1 MAFNMDPKKCP
12 MPTQDPNVRNKNFEE
27 VALGYTAEMAVNEA
41 KRCVH
46 CKNKPCQTGCPVGID
61 IPEFIGH
68 VAEGD
73 FEAAYQVINRSSSL
87 PAVCGRVCPQESQC
101 EGKCTR
107 GIKNEPVGIGRLERF
122 VADWH
127 RENVHTAPVV
137 PASNG
142 HKVAIIGAGPAG
154 LTAALYAARAGLSTA
169 LFERLSPGGQCAQT
183 EHLENYPGYT
193 RSTSGFELSMDM
205 YDQALSF
212 GAKAIMEDVTSVD
225 FSAEPNKLVTP
236 FNTYF
241 ARTVIVATGGF
252 GANAKMIK
260 DYIGLDWGKNLY
272 SFAVPGMD
280 GDGFN
285 MCHKVGAGHTP
296 VTMEMMYQLP
306 DNMNHFYV
314 EGGFRQPCYWCD
326 RNGERF
332 MPEDDIFNT
341 TFVGNAINHL
351 PGKVG
356 FSIFDSKM
364 LKHWK
369 KDGPDIVSHVHPK
382 DLYQGFEEQFARDE
396 DTYLDGDGNH
406 VIAKADT
413 LEELAEKIGIDP
425 EGLVKNVEEYNAMC
439 DAGKDDKF
447 GKDASALIPIREAPF
462 YGCAQTLGNRSAS
475 PSMVTMNGMMT
486 DLNLNVLDVDYAPIK
501 GLYAAGNSLG
511 GRYGT
516 GYSTPCA
523 GNSIGMAVTHGR
535 LAGQFCVDNA

>member
-1 MAFNMDPKKCP
+1 MAKQLEAD
-12 MPTQDPNVRNKNFEE
+12 VVV
-27 VALGYTAEMAVNEA
+27 VA
-41 KRCVH
+41 
-46 CKNKPCQTGCPVGID
+46 
-61 IPEFIGH
+61 
-68 VAEGD
+68 
-73 FEAAYQVINRSSSL
+73 
-87 PAVCGRVCPQESQC
+87 
-101 EGKCTR
+101 
-107 GIKNEPVGIGRLERF
+107 
-122 VADWH
+122 
-127 RENVHTAPVV
+127 
-137 PASNG
+137 
-142 HKVAIIGAGPAG
+142 
-154 LTAALYAARAGLSTA
+154 AGLSGLAAAISAAENGASVIA
-169 LFERLSPGGQCAQT
+169 LEKASNTGGAANMGMGPCAASSPVQKASMIEVTPGELFRRHMFYTHYQVDPRLVRA
-183 EHLENYPGYT
+183 YYFK
-193 RSTSGFELSMDM
+193 SGDTIQWLMDM
-205 YDQALSF
+205 GVKFNSVRPAFRARERTRAYADGEYTWHVVQPEDGSEPGPRAATTMTKRMTERAQALGVEF
-212 GAKAIMEDVTSVD
+212 MFETPGKELITNDEGAVVGVKAVD
-225 FSAEPNKLVTP
+225 KDGEEVEISSKA
-236 FNTYF
+236 
-241 ARTVIVATGGF
+241 VIVATGGF

-260 DYIGLDWGKNLY
+260 DLIGFDWGKNLY

-351 PGKVG
+351 PGKVA

-382 DLYQGFEEQFARDE
+382 DLYQGFEEQFDRDE

-439 DAGKDDKF
+439 AEGWDTLFEKE
-447 GKDASALIPIREAPF
+447 REFMQPLENGPF
-462 YGCAQTLGNRSAS
+462 YACRQYVGAYGTLGGVLINQRMEVMTDEYKTIPGLYCVGTDACTIYGDSYNYSIPGNTMGFCLNSGRIAGENAAALSMESAS
-475 PSMVTMNGMMT
+475 
-486 DLNLNVLDVDYAPIK
+486 DDEWD
-501 GLYAAGNSLG
+501 
-511 GRYGT
+511 
-516 GYSTPCA
+516 
-523 GNSIGMAVTHGR
+523 
-535 LAGQFCVDNA
+535 

>member
-1 MAFNMDPKKCP
+1 MAKQLEAD
-12 MPTQDPNVRNKNFEE
+12 VVV
-27 VALGYTAEMAVNEA
+27 VA
-41 KRCVH
+41 
-46 CKNKPCQTGCPVGID
+46 
-61 IPEFIGH
+61 
-68 VAEGD
+68 
-73 FEAAYQVINRSSSL
+73 
-87 PAVCGRVCPQESQC
+87 
-101 EGKCTR
+101 
-107 GIKNEPVGIGRLERF
+107 
-122 VADWH
+122 
-127 RENVHTAPVV
+127 
-137 PASNG
+137 
-142 HKVAIIGAGPAG
+142 
-154 LTAALYAARAGLSTA
+154 AGLSGLAAAISAAENGASVIA
-169 LFERLSPGGQCAQT
+169 LEKASNTGGAANMGMGPCAAGSPVQKASMIEVTPGELFRRHMFYTHYPVDPRLVRA
-183 EHLENYPGYT
+183 YYFK
-193 RSTSGFELSMDM
+193 SGDTIQWLMDM
-205 YDQALSF
+205 GVKFNSVRPAFRARERTRAYADGEYTWHVVQPEDGSEPGPRAATTMTKRMTERAQALGVEF
-212 GAKAIMEDVTSVD
+212 MFETPGKELITNDEGAVVGVKAVD
-225 FSAEPNKLVTP
+225 KDGEEVEISSKA
-236 FNTYF
+236 
-241 ARTVIVATGGF
+241 VIVATGGF

-260 DYIGLDWGKNLY
+260 DLIGFDWGKNLY

-351 PGKVG
+351 PGKVA

-382 DLYQGFEEQFARDE
+382 DLYQGFEEQFDRDE

-439 DAGKDDKF
+439 AEGWDTLFEKE
-447 GKDASALIPIREAPF
+447 REFMQPLENGPF
-462 YGCAQTLGNRSAS
+462 YACRQYVGAYGTLGGVLINQRMEVMTDEYKTIPGLYCVGTDACTIYGDSYNYSIPGNTMGFCLNSGRIAGENAAALSMESAS
-475 PSMVTMNGMMT
+475 
-486 DLNLNVLDVDYAPIK
+486 DDEWD
-501 GLYAAGNSLG
+501 
-511 GRYGT
+511 
-516 GYSTPCA
+516 
-523 GNSIGMAVTHGR
+523 
-535 LAGQFCVDNA
+535 

>member
-1 MAFNMDPKKCP
+1 MAKQLEAD
-12 MPTQDPNVRNKNFEE
+12 VVV
-27 VALGYTAEMAVNEA
+27 VA
-41 KRCVH
+41 
-46 CKNKPCQTGCPVGID
+46 
-61 IPEFIGH
+61 
-68 VAEGD
+68 
-73 FEAAYQVINRSSSL
+73 
-87 PAVCGRVCPQESQC
+87 
-101 EGKCTR
+101 
-107 GIKNEPVGIGRLERF
+107 
-122 VADWH
+122 
-127 RENVHTAPVV
+127 
-137 PASNG
+137 
-142 HKVAIIGAGPAG
+142 
-154 LTAALYAARAGLSTA
+154 AGLSGLAAAISAAENGASVIA
-169 LFERLSPGGQCAQT
+169 LEKASNTGGAANMGMGPCAAGSPVQKASMIEVTPGELFRRHMFYTHYQVDPRLVRA
-183 EHLENYPGYT
+183 YYFK
-193 RSTSGFELSMDM
+193 SGDTIQWLMDM
-205 YDQALSF
+205 GVKFNSVRPAFRARERTRAYADGEYTWHVVQPEDGSEPGPRAATTMTKRMTERAQALGVEF
-212 GAKAIMEDVTSVD
+212 MFETPGKELITNDEGAVVGVKAVD
-225 FSAEPNKLVTP
+225 KDGEEVEISSKA
-236 FNTYF
+236 
-241 ARTVIVATGGF
+241 VIVATGGF

-260 DYIGLDWGKNLY
+260 DLIGFDWGKNLY

-351 PGKVG
+351 PGKVA

-382 DLYQGFEEQFARDE
+382 DLYQGFEEQFDRDE

-439 DAGKDDKF
+439 AEGWDTLFEKE
-447 GKDASALIPIREAPF
+447 REFMQPLENGPF
-462 YGCAQTLGNRSAS
+462 YACRQYVGAYGTLGGVLINQR
-475 PSMVTMNGMMT
+475 MEVMT
-486 DLNLNVLDVDYAPIK
+486 DEYKTIP
-501 GLYAAGNSLG
+501 GLYCVGTDACTIYGDSYNYSIPGNTMGFCLNSGRIAGENAAALVLE
-511 GRYGT
+511 
-516 GYSTPCA
+516 A
-523 GNSIGMAVTHGR
+523 GDGDWDDG
-535 LAGQFCVDNA
+535 DWD

>member
-1 MAFNMDPKKCP
+1 MAKQLETD
-12 MPTQDPNVRNKNFEE
+12 VVV
-27 VALGYTAEMAVNEA
+27 VA
-41 KRCVH
+41 
-46 CKNKPCQTGCPVGID
+46 
-61 IPEFIGH
+61 
-68 VAEGD
+68 
-73 FEAAYQVINRSSSL
+73 
-87 PAVCGRVCPQESQC
+87 
-101 EGKCTR
+101 
-107 GIKNEPVGIGRLERF
+107 
-122 VADWH
+122 
-127 RENVHTAPVV
+127 
-137 PASNG
+137 
-142 HKVAIIGAGPAG
+142 
-154 LTAALYAARAGLSTA
+154 AGLSGLAAAISAAENGASVIA
-169 LFERLSPGGQCAQT
+169 LEKASNTGGAANMGMGPCAAGSPVQKASMIEVTPGELFRRHMFYTHYQVDPRLVRA
-183 EHLENYPGYT
+183 YYFK
-193 RSTSGFELSMDM
+193 SGDTIQWLMDM
-205 YDQALSF
+205 GVKFNSVRPAFRARERTRAYADGEYTWHVVQPEDGSEPGPRAATTMTKRMTERAQALGVEF
-212 GAKAIMEDVTSVD
+212 MFETPGKELITNDEGAVTGVKAVD
-225 FSAEPNKLVTP
+225 KDGEEVEISSKA
-236 FNTYF
+236 
-241 ARTVIVATGGF
+241 VIVATGGF

-260 DYIGLDWGKNLY
+260 DLIGFDWGKNLY

-351 PGKVG
+351 PGKVA

-382 DLYQGFEEQFARDE
+382 DLYQGFEEQFDRDE

-439 DAGKDDKF
+439 AEGWDTLFEKE
-447 GKDASALIPIREAPF
+447 REFMQPLENGPF
-462 YGCAQTLGNRSAS
+462 YACRQYVGAYGTLGGVLINQRMEVMTDEYKTIPGLYCVGTDACTIYGDSYNYSIPGNTMGFCLNSGRIAGENAAALSMESAS
-475 PSMVTMNGMMT
+475 
-486 DLNLNVLDVDYAPIK
+486 DDEWD
-501 GLYAAGNSLG
+501 
-511 GRYGT
+511 
-516 GYSTPCA
+516 
-523 GNSIGMAVTHGR
+523 
-535 LAGQFCVDNA
+535 

>member
-1 MAFNMDPKKCP
+1 MAKQLEAD
-12 MPTQDPNVRNKNFEE
+12 VVV
-27 VALGYTAEMAVNEA
+27 VA
-41 KRCVH
+41 
-46 CKNKPCQTGCPVGID
+46 
-61 IPEFIGH
+61 
-68 VAEGD
+68 
-73 FEAAYQVINRSSSL
+73 
-87 PAVCGRVCPQESQC
+87 
-101 EGKCTR
+101 
-107 GIKNEPVGIGRLERF
+107 
-122 VADWH
+122 
-127 RENVHTAPVV
+127 
-137 PASNG
+137 
-142 HKVAIIGAGPAG
+142 
-154 LTAALYAARAGLSTA
+154 AGLSGLAAAISAAENGASVIA
-169 LFERLSPGGQCAQT
+169 LEKASNTGGAANMGMGPCAAGSPVQKASMIEVTPGELFRRHMFYTHYQVDPRLVRA
-183 EHLENYPGYT
+183 YYFK
-193 RSTSGFELSMDM
+193 SGDTIQGLMDM
-205 YDQALSF
+205 GVKFNSVRPAFRARERTRAYADGEYTWHVVQPEDGSEPGPRAATTMTKRMTERAQALGVEF
-212 GAKAIMEDVTSVD
+212 MFETPGKELITNDEGAVVGVKAVD
-225 FSAEPNKLVTP
+225 KDGEEVEISSKA
-236 FNTYF
+236 
-241 ARTVIVATGGF
+241 VIVATGGF

-260 DYIGLDWGKNLY
+260 DLIGFDWGKNLY

-351 PGKVG
+351 PGKVA

-382 DLYQGFEEQFARDE
+382 DLYQGFEEQFDRDE

-439 DAGKDDKF
+439 AEGWDTLFEKE
-447 GKDASALIPIREAPF
+447 REFMQPLENGPF
-462 YGCAQTLGNRSAS
+462 YACRQYVGAYGTLGGVLINQRMEVMTDEYKTIPGLYCVGTDACTIYGDSYNYSIPGNTMGFCLNSGRIAGENAAALSMESAS
-475 PSMVTMNGMMT
+475 
-486 DLNLNVLDVDYAPIK
+486 DDEWD
-501 GLYAAGNSLG
+501 
-511 GRYGT
+511 
-516 GYSTPCA
+516 
-523 GNSIGMAVTHGR
+523 
-535 LAGQFCVDNA
+535 

>member
-1 MAFNMDPKKCP
+1 MGGGVGLLILVMVLFMMFSVRTQRMQQDTTVNFPQFEKMLSEGEISSVVIRPNREI
-12 MPTQDPNVRNKNFEE
+12 PTGE
-27 VALGYTAEMAVNEA
+27 
-41 KRCVH
+41 
-46 CKNKPCQTGCPVGID
+46 ID
-61 IPEFIGH
+61 IVTKNGERRTLSALDTGEVEQMLRDSGTEYRTSAIRQ
-68 VAEGD
+68 EN
-73 FEAAYQVINRSSSL
+73 YMMSVIL
-87 PAVCGRVCPQESQC
+87 PILLSA
-101 EGKCTR
+101 
-107 GIKNEPVGIGRLERF
+107 GILLFFFTFMN
-122 VADWH
+122 
-127 RENVHTAPVV
+127 
-137 PASNG
+137 
-142 HKVAIIGAGPAG
+142 
-154 LTAALYAARAGLSTA
+154 ARAG
-169 LFERLSPGGQCAQT
+169 GG
-183 EHLENYPGYT
+183 
-193 RSTSGFELSMDM
+193 
-205 YDQALSF
+205 
-212 GAKAIMEDVTSVD
+212 
-225 FSAEPNKLVTP
+225 
-236 FNTYF
+236 
-241 ARTVIVATGGF
+241 

-260 DYIGLDWGKNLY
+260 DLIGFDWGKNLY

-351 PGKVG
+351 PGKVA

-382 DLYQGFEEQFARDE
+382 DLYQGFEEQFDRDE

-439 DAGKDDKF
+439 AEGWDTLFEKE
-447 GKDASALIPIREAPF
+447 REFMQPLENGPF
-462 YGCAQTLGNRSAS
+462 YACRQYVGAYGTLGGVLINQRMEVMTDEYKTIPGLYCVGTDACTIYGDSYNYSIPGNTMGFCLNSGRIAGENAAALSMESAS
-475 PSMVTMNGMMT
+475 
-486 DLNLNVLDVDYAPIK
+486 DDEWD
-501 GLYAAGNSLG
+501 
-511 GRYGT
+511 
-516 GYSTPCA
+516 
-523 GNSIGMAVTHGR
+523 
-535 LAGQFCVDNA
+535 

>member
-1 MAFNMDPKKCP
+1 MGPCAAGSPVQKASMIEVTPGELFRRHMFYTHYQVDPRLVRAYYFKSGDTIQWLMDMGVKFNSVRPAFRARERTRAYADGEYTWHVVQPEDGSEPGPRAATTMTKRMTERAQALGVEFMFETPGKELITNDEGAVVGVKAVDK
-12 MPTQDPNVRNKNFEE
+12 DGEE
-27 VALGYTAEMAVNEA
+27 VE
-41 KRCVH
+41 
-46 CKNKPCQTGCPVGID
+46 I
-61 IPEFIGH
+61 
-68 VAEGD
+68 
-73 FEAAYQVINRSSSL
+73 SS
-87 PAVCGRVCPQESQC
+87 
-101 EGKCTR
+101 
-107 GIKNEPVGIGRLERF
+107 
-122 VADWH
+122 
-127 RENVHTAPVV
+127 
-137 PASNG
+137 
-142 HKVAIIGAGPAG
+142 
-154 LTAALYAARAGLSTA
+154 
-169 LFERLSPGGQCAQT
+169 
-183 EHLENYPGYT
+183 
-193 RSTSGFELSMDM
+193 
-205 YDQALSF
+205 
-212 GAKAIMEDVTSVD
+212 KA
-225 FSAEPNKLVTP
+225 
-236 FNTYF
+236 
-241 ARTVIVATGGF
+241 VIVATGGF

-260 DYIGLDWGKNLY
+260 DLIGFDWGKNLY

-351 PGKVG
+351 PGKVA

-382 DLYQGFEEQFARDE
+382 DLYQGFEEQFDRDE

-439 DAGKDDKF
+439 AEGWDTLFEKE
-447 GKDASALIPIREAPF
+447 REFMQPLENGPF
-462 YGCAQTLGNRSAS
+462 YACRQYVGAYGTLGGVLINQRMEVMTDEYKTIPGLYCVGTDACTIYGDSYNYSIPGNTMGFCLNSGRIAGENAAALSMESAS
-475 PSMVTMNGMMT
+475 
-486 DLNLNVLDVDYAPIK
+486 DDEWD
-501 GLYAAGNSLG
+501 
-511 GRYGT
+511 
-516 GYSTPCA
+516 
-523 GNSIGMAVTHGR
+523 
-535 LAGQFCVDNA
+535 

>member
-1 MAFNMDPKKCP
+1 MAKQLETD
-12 MPTQDPNVRNKNFEE
+12 VVV
-27 VALGYTAEMAVNEA
+27 VA
-41 KRCVH
+41 
-46 CKNKPCQTGCPVGID
+46 
-61 IPEFIGH
+61 
-68 VAEGD
+68 
-73 FEAAYQVINRSSSL
+73 
-87 PAVCGRVCPQESQC
+87 
-101 EGKCTR
+101 
-107 GIKNEPVGIGRLERF
+107 
-122 VADWH
+122 
-127 RENVHTAPVV
+127 
-137 PASNG
+137 
-142 HKVAIIGAGPAG
+142 
-154 LTAALYAARAGLSTA
+154 AGLSGLAAAISAAENGASVIA
-169 LFERLSPGGQCAQT
+169 LEKASNTGGAANMGMGPCAAGSPVQKASMIEVTPGELFRRHMFYTHYQVDPRLVRA
-183 EHLENYPGYT
+183 YYFK
-193 RSTSGFELSMDM
+193 SGDTIQWLMDM
-205 YDQALSF
+205 GVKFNSVRPAFRARERTRAYADGEYTWHVVQPEDGSEPGPRAATTLTKRMTERAQALGVEF
-212 GAKAIMEDVTSVD
+212 MFETPGKELITNDEGAVVGVKAVD
-225 FSAEPNKLVTP
+225 KDGEEVEISSKA
-236 FNTYF
+236 
-241 ARTVIVATGGF
+241 VIVATGGF

-260 DYIGLDWGKNLY
+260 DLIGFDWGKNLY

-351 PGKVG
+351 PGKVA

-382 DLYQGFEEQFARDE
+382 DLYQGFEEQFDRDE

-439 DAGKDDKF
+439 AEGWDTLFEKE
-447 GKDASALIPIREAPF
+447 REFMQPLENGPF
-462 YGCAQTLGNRSAS
+462 YACRQYVGAYGTLGGVLINQRMEVMTDEYKTIPGLYCVGTDACTIYGDSYNYSIPGNTMGFCLNSGRIAGENAAALSMESAS
-475 PSMVTMNGMMT
+475 
-486 DLNLNVLDVDYAPIK
+486 DDEWD
-501 GLYAAGNSLG
+501 
-511 GRYGT
+511 
-516 GYSTPCA
+516 
-523 GNSIGMAVTHGR
+523 
-535 LAGQFCVDNA
+535 

>member
-1 MAFNMDPKKCP
+1 MAKQLEAD
-12 MPTQDPNVRNKNFEE
+12 VVV
-27 VALGYTAEMAVNEA
+27 VA
-41 KRCVH
+41 
-46 CKNKPCQTGCPVGID
+46 
-61 IPEFIGH
+61 
-68 VAEGD
+68 
-73 FEAAYQVINRSSSL
+73 
-87 PAVCGRVCPQESQC
+87 
-101 EGKCTR
+101 
-107 GIKNEPVGIGRLERF
+107 
-122 VADWH
+122 
-127 RENVHTAPVV
+127 
-137 PASNG
+137 
-142 HKVAIIGAGPAG
+142 
-154 LTAALYAARAGLSTA
+154 AGLSGLAAAISAAENGASVIA
-169 LFERLSPGGQCAQT
+169 LEKASNTGGAANMGMGPCAAGSPVQKASMIEVTPGELFRRHMFYTHYQVDPRLVRA
-183 EHLENYPGYT
+183 YYFK
-193 RSTSGFELSMDM
+193 SGDTIQWLMDM
-205 YDQALSF
+205 GVKFNSVRPAFRARERTRAYADGEYTWHVVQPEDGSEPGPRAATTMTKRMTERAQALGVEF
-212 GAKAIMEDVTSVD
+212 MFETPGKELITNDEGAVTGVKAVD
-225 FSAEPNKLVTP
+225 KDGEEVEISSKA
-236 FNTYF
+236 
-241 ARTVIVATGGF
+241 VIVATGGF

-260 DYIGLDWGKNLY
+260 DLIGFDWGKNLY

-351 PGKVG
+351 PGKVA

-382 DLYQGFEEQFARDE
+382 DLYQGFEEQFDRDE

-439 DAGKDDKF
+439 AEGWDTLFEKE
-447 GKDASALIPIREAPF
+447 REFMQPLENGPF
-462 YGCAQTLGNRSAS
+462 YACRQYVGAYGTLGGVLINQRMEVMTDEYKTIPGLYCVGTDACTIYGDSYNYSIPGNTMGFCLNSGRIAGENAAALSMESAS
-475 PSMVTMNGMMT
+475 
-486 DLNLNVLDVDYAPIK
+486 DDEWD
-501 GLYAAGNSLG
+501 
-511 GRYGT
+511 
-516 GYSTPCA
+516 
-523 GNSIGMAVTHGR
+523 
-535 LAGQFCVDNA
+535 

>member
-1 MAFNMDPKKCP
+1 MAKQLETD
-12 MPTQDPNVRNKNFEE
+12 VVV
-27 VALGYTAEMAVNEA
+27 VA
-41 KRCVH
+41 
-46 CKNKPCQTGCPVGID
+46 
-61 IPEFIGH
+61 
-68 VAEGD
+68 
-73 FEAAYQVINRSSSL
+73 
-87 PAVCGRVCPQESQC
+87 
-101 EGKCTR
+101 
-107 GIKNEPVGIGRLERF
+107 
-122 VADWH
+122 
-127 RENVHTAPVV
+127 
-137 PASNG
+137 
-142 HKVAIIGAGPAG
+142 
-154 LTAALYAARAGLSTA
+154 AGLSGLAAAISAAENGASVIA
-169 LFERLSPGGQCAQT
+169 LEKASNTGGAANMGMGPCAAGSPVQKASMIEVTPGELFRRHMFYTHYQVDPRLVRA
-183 EHLENYPGYT
+183 YYFK
-193 RSTSGFELSMDM
+193 SGDTIQWLMDM
-205 YDQALSF
+205 GVKFNSVRPAFRARERTRAYADGEYTWHVVQPEDGSEPGPLAATTMTKRMTERAQALGVEF
-212 GAKAIMEDVTSVD
+212 MFETPGKELITNDEGAVVGVKAVD
-225 FSAEPNKLVTP
+225 KDGEEVEISSKA
-236 FNTYF
+236 
-241 ARTVIVATGGF
+241 VIVATGGF

-260 DYIGLDWGKNLY
+260 DLIGFDWGKNLY

-351 PGKVG
+351 PGKVA

-382 DLYQGFEEQFARDE
+382 DLYQGFEEQFDRDE

-439 DAGKDDKF
+439 AEGWDTLFEKE
-447 GKDASALIPIREAPF
+447 REFMQPLENGPF
-462 YGCAQTLGNRSAS
+462 YACRQYVGAYGTLGGVLINQRMEVMTDEYKTIPGLYCVGTDACTIYGDSYNYSIPGNTMGFCLNSGRIAGENAAALSMESAS
-475 PSMVTMNGMMT
+475 
-486 DLNLNVLDVDYAPIK
+486 DDEWD
-501 GLYAAGNSLG
+501 
-511 GRYGT
+511 
-516 GYSTPCA
+516 
-523 GNSIGMAVTHGR
+523 
-535 LAGQFCVDNA
+535 

>member
-1 MAFNMDPKKCP
+1 MAKQLEAD
-12 MPTQDPNVRNKNFEE
+12 VVV
-27 VALGYTAEMAVNEA
+27 VA
-41 KRCVH
+41 
-46 CKNKPCQTGCPVGID
+46 
-61 IPEFIGH
+61 
-68 VAEGD
+68 
-73 FEAAYQVINRSSSL
+73 
-87 PAVCGRVCPQESQC
+87 
-101 EGKCTR
+101 
-107 GIKNEPVGIGRLERF
+107 
-122 VADWH
+122 
-127 RENVHTAPVV
+127 
-137 PASNG
+137 
-142 HKVAIIGAGPAG
+142 
-154 LTAALYAARAGLSTA
+154 AGLSGLAAAISAAENGASVIA
-169 LFERLSPGGQCAQT
+169 LEKASNTGGAANMGMGPCAAGSPVQKASMIEVTPGELFRRHMFYTHYQVDPRLVRA
-183 EHLENYPGYT
+183 YYFK
-193 RSTSGFELSMDM
+193 SGDTIQWLMDM
-205 YDQALSF
+205 GVKFNSVRPAFRARERTRASADGEYTWHVVQPEEGSEPGPRAATTMTKRMTERAQALGVEF
-212 GAKAIMEDVTSVD
+212 MFETPGKELITNDEGAVVGVKAVD
-225 FSAEPNKLVTP
+225 KDGEEVEISSKA
-236 FNTYF
+236 
-241 ARTVIVATGGF
+241 VIVATGGF

-260 DYIGLDWGKNLY
+260 DLIGFDWGKNLY

-351 PGKVG
+351 PGKVA

-382 DLYQGFEEQFARDE
+382 DLYQGFEEQFDRDE

-439 DAGKDDKF
+439 AEGWDTLFEKE
-447 GKDASALIPIREAPF
+447 REFMQPLENGPF
-462 YGCAQTLGNRSAS
+462 YACRQYVGAYGTLGGVLINQR
-475 PSMVTMNGMMT
+475 MEVMT
-486 DLNLNVLDVDYAPIK
+486 DEYKTIP
-501 GLYAAGNSLG
+501 GLYCVGTDACTIYGDSYNYSIPGNTMGFCL
-511 GRYGT
+511 
-516 GYSTPCA
+516 
-523 GNSIGMAVTHGR
+523 NSGR
-535 LAGQFCVDNA
+535 LAGENAAALSMESASDDEWD

>member
-1 MAFNMDPKKCP
+1 MGMGPCAAGSPVQKASMIEVTPGELFRRHMFYTHYQVDPRLVRAYYFKSGDTIQWLMDMGVKFNSVRPAFRARERTRAYADGEYTWHVVQPEDGSEPGPRAATTMTKRMTERAQALGVEFMFETPGKELITNDEGAVVGVKAVDK
-12 MPTQDPNVRNKNFEE
+12 DGEE
-27 VALGYTAEMAVNEA
+27 VE
-41 KRCVH
+41 
-46 CKNKPCQTGCPVGID
+46 I
-61 IPEFIGH
+61 
-68 VAEGD
+68 
-73 FEAAYQVINRSSSL
+73 SS
-87 PAVCGRVCPQESQC
+87 
-101 EGKCTR
+101 
-107 GIKNEPVGIGRLERF
+107 
-122 VADWH
+122 
-127 RENVHTAPVV
+127 
-137 PASNG
+137 
-142 HKVAIIGAGPAG
+142 
-154 LTAALYAARAGLSTA
+154 
-169 LFERLSPGGQCAQT
+169 
-183 EHLENYPGYT
+183 
-193 RSTSGFELSMDM
+193 
-205 YDQALSF
+205 
-212 GAKAIMEDVTSVD
+212 KA
-225 FSAEPNKLVTP
+225 
-236 FNTYF
+236 
-241 ARTVIVATGGF
+241 VIVATGGF

-260 DYIGLDWGKNLY
+260 DLIGFDWGKNLY

-351 PGKVG
+351 PGKVA

-382 DLYQGFEEQFARDE
+382 DLYQGFEEQFDRDE

-439 DAGKDDKF
+439 AEGWDTLFEKE
-447 GKDASALIPIREAPF
+447 REFMQPLENGPF
-462 YGCAQTLGNRSAS
+462 YACRQYVGAYGTLGGVLINQRMEVMTDEYKTIPGLYCVGTDACTIYGDSYNYSIPGNTMGFCLNSGRIAGENAAALSMESAS
-475 PSMVTMNGMMT
+475 
-486 DLNLNVLDVDYAPIK
+486 DDEWD
-501 GLYAAGNSLG
+501 
-511 GRYGT
+511 
-516 GYSTPCA
+516 
-523 GNSIGMAVTHGR
+523 
-535 LAGQFCVDNA
+535 

>member
-1 MAFNMDPKKCP
+1 MAKQLEAD
-12 MPTQDPNVRNKNFEE
+12 VVV
-27 VALGYTAEMAVNEA
+27 VA
-41 KRCVH
+41 
-46 CKNKPCQTGCPVGID
+46 
-61 IPEFIGH
+61 
-68 VAEGD
+68 
-73 FEAAYQVINRSSSL
+73 
-87 PAVCGRVCPQESQC
+87 
-101 EGKCTR
+101 
-107 GIKNEPVGIGRLERF
+107 
-122 VADWH
+122 
-127 RENVHTAPVV
+127 
-137 PASNG
+137 
-142 HKVAIIGAGPAG
+142 
-154 LTAALYAARAGLSTA
+154 AGLSGLAAAISAAENGASVIA
-169 LFERLSPGGQCAQT
+169 LEKASNTGGAANMGMGPCAAGSPVQKASMIEVTPGELFRRHMFYTHYQVDPRLVRA
-183 EHLENYPGYT
+183 YYFK
-193 RSTSGFELSMDM
+193 SGDTIQWLMDM
-205 YDQALSF
+205 GVKFNSVRPAFRARERTRAYADGEYTWHVVQPEDGSEPGPRAATTMTKRMTERAQALGVEF
-212 GAKAIMEDVTSVD
+212 MFETPGKELITNDEGAVVGVKAVD
-225 FSAEPNKLVTP
+225 KDGEEVEISSKA
-236 FNTYF
+236 
-241 ARTVIVATGGF
+241 VIVATGGF

-260 DYIGLDWGKNLY
+260 DLIGFDWGKNLY

-351 PGKVG
+351 PGKVA

-382 DLYQGFEEQFARDE
+382 DLYQGFEEQFDRDE

-439 DAGKDDKF
+439 AEGWDSLFEKE
-447 GKDASALIPIREAPF
+447 REFMMPLEEGPF
-462 YGCAQTLGNRSAS
+462 YVCRQYVGAYGTLGGVLINHN
-475 PSMVTMNGMMT
+475 MEVMT
-486 DLNLNVLDVDYAPIK
+486 DDYEVID
-501 GLYAAGNSLG
+501 GLYCVGTDACTIYGDSYNYSIPGNTMGFCLNSGRIAGENAAERVAES
-511 GRYGT
+511 
-516 GYSTPCA
+516 A
-523 GNSIGMAVTHGR
+523 G
-535 LAGQFCVDNA
+535 DEDWD

>member
-1 MAFNMDPKKCP
+1 MAKQLETD
-12 MPTQDPNVRNKNFEE
+12 VVV
-27 VALGYTAEMAVNEA
+27 VA
-41 KRCVH
+41 
-46 CKNKPCQTGCPVGID
+46 
-61 IPEFIGH
+61 
-68 VAEGD
+68 
-73 FEAAYQVINRSSSL
+73 
-87 PAVCGRVCPQESQC
+87 
-101 EGKCTR
+101 
-107 GIKNEPVGIGRLERF
+107 
-122 VADWH
+122 
-127 RENVHTAPVV
+127 
-137 PASNG
+137 
-142 HKVAIIGAGPAG
+142 
-154 LTAALYAARAGLSTA
+154 AGLSGLAAAISAAENGASVIA
-169 LFERLSPGGQCAQT
+169 LEKASNTGGAANMGMGPCAAGSPVQKASMIEVTPGELFRRHMFYTHYQGDPRLVRAYYFKSGDTIQWLMDMGVKFNSVRPAFRARERTRAYADGEYTWHVVQT
-183 EHLENYPGYT
+183 EDGSEPGPRAAT
-193 RSTSGFELSMDM
+193 TMTKRMTERA
-205 YDQALSF
+205 QALGVEF
-212 GAKAIMEDVTSVD
+212 MFETPGKELITNDEGAVTGVKAVD
-225 FSAEPNKLVTP
+225 KDGEEVEISSKA
-236 FNTYF
+236 
-241 ARTVIVATGGF
+241 VIVATGGF

-260 DYIGLDWGKNLY
+260 DLIGFDWGKNLY

-351 PGKVG
+351 PGKVA

-382 DLYQGFEEQFARDE
+382 DLYQGFEEQFDRDE

-439 DAGKDDKF
+439 AEGWDTLFEKE
-447 GKDASALIPIREAPF
+447 REFMQPLENGPF
-462 YGCAQTLGNRSAS
+462 YACRQYVGAYGTLGGVLINQRMEVMTDEYKTIPGLYCVGTDACTIYGDSYNYSIPGNTMGFCLNSGRIAGENAAALSMESAS
-475 PSMVTMNGMMT
+475 
-486 DLNLNVLDVDYAPIK
+486 DDEWD
-501 GLYAAGNSLG
+501 
-511 GRYGT
+511 
-516 GYSTPCA
+516 
-523 GNSIGMAVTHGR
+523 
-535 LAGQFCVDNA
+535 

>member
-1 MAFNMDPKKCP
+1 MAKQLETD
-12 MPTQDPNVRNKNFEE
+12 VVV
-27 VALGYTAEMAVNEA
+27 VA
-41 KRCVH
+41 
-46 CKNKPCQTGCPVGID
+46 
-61 IPEFIGH
+61 
-68 VAEGD
+68 
-73 FEAAYQVINRSSSL
+73 
-87 PAVCGRVCPQESQC
+87 
-101 EGKCTR
+101 
-107 GIKNEPVGIGRLERF
+107 
-122 VADWH
+122 
-127 RENVHTAPVV
+127 
-137 PASNG
+137 
-142 HKVAIIGAGPAG
+142 
-154 LTAALYAARAGLSTA
+154 AGLSGLAAAISAAENGASVIA
-169 LFERLSPGGQCAQT
+169 LEKASNTGGAANMGMGPCAAGSPVQKASMIEVTPGELFRRHMFYTHYQVDPRLVRA
-183 EHLENYPGYT
+183 YYFK
-193 RSTSGFELSMDM
+193 SGDTIQWLMDM
-205 YDQALSF
+205 GVKFNSVRPAFRARERTRAYADGEYTWHVVQPEDGSEPGPRAATTMTKRMTERAQALGVEF
-212 GAKAIMEDVTSVD
+212 MFETPGKELITNDEGAVVGVKAVD
-225 FSAEPNKLVTP
+225 KDGEEVEISSKA
-236 FNTYF
+236 
-241 ARTVIVATGGF
+241 VIVATGGF

-260 DYIGLDWGKNLY
+260 DLIGFDWGKNLY

-351 PGKVG
+351 PGKVA

-382 DLYQGFEEQFARDE
+382 DLYQGFEEQFDRDE

-439 DAGKDDKF
+439 AEGWDTLFEKE
-447 GKDASALIPIREAPF
+447 REFMQPLENGPF
-462 YGCAQTLGNRSAS
+462 YACRQYVGAYGTLGGVLINQRMEVMTDEYKTIPGLYCVGTDACTIYGDSYNYSIPGNTMGFCLNSGRIAGENAAALSMESAS
-475 PSMVTMNGMMT
+475 
-486 DLNLNVLDVDYAPIK
+486 DDEWD
-501 GLYAAGNSLG
+501 
-511 GRYGT
+511 
-516 GYSTPCA
+516 
-523 GNSIGMAVTHGR
+523 
-535 LAGQFCVDNA
+535 

>member
-1 MAFNMDPKKCP
+1 MAEQMEAD
-12 MPTQDPNVRNKNFEE
+12 VVV
-27 VALGYTAEMAVNEA
+27 VA
-41 KRCVH
+41 
-46 CKNKPCQTGCPVGID
+46 
-61 IPEFIGH
+61 
-68 VAEGD
+68 
-73 FEAAYQVINRSSSL
+73 
-87 PAVCGRVCPQESQC
+87 
-101 EGKCTR
+101 
-107 GIKNEPVGIGRLERF
+107 
-122 VADWH
+122 
-127 RENVHTAPVV
+127 
-137 PASNG
+137 
-142 HKVAIIGAGPAG
+142 
-154 LTAALYAARAGLSTA
+154 AGLSGLAASVAAAENGAKVITLEKA
-169 LFERLSPGGQCAQT
+169 SNTGGAANMGMGPCGAGSRLQHESMIEVTPGELFRRHMFYTHYQVDPRLVRAYYWKSGDTINWLEDMGVKFHSVRPAFRARERTRAYADGEYTWHVVQPEDGSEPGPRAATTMTKRMT
-183 EHLENYPGYT
+183 E
-193 RSTSGFELSMDM
+193 RA
-205 YDQALSF
+205 QALGVEF
-212 GAKAIMEDVTSVD
+212 MFETPGKELITNDEGAVVGVKAVD
-225 FSAEPNKLVTP
+225 KDGEEVEISSKA
-236 FNTYF
+236 
-241 ARTVIVATGGF
+241 VIVATGGF

-260 DYIGLDWGKNLY
+260 DLIGFDWGKNLY

-351 PGKVG
+351 PGKVA

-382 DLYQGFEEQFARDE
+382 DLYQGFEEQFDRDE

-439 DAGKDDKF
+439 AEGWDTLFEKE
-447 GKDASALIPIREAPF
+447 REFMQPLENGPF
-462 YGCAQTLGNRSAS
+462 YACRQYVGAYGTLGGVLINQRMEVMTDEYKTIPGLYCVGTDACTIYGDSYNYSIPGNTMGFCLNSGRIAGENAAALSMESAS
-475 PSMVTMNGMMT
+475 
-486 DLNLNVLDVDYAPIK
+486 DDEWD
-501 GLYAAGNSLG
+501 
-511 GRYGT
+511 
-516 GYSTPCA
+516 
-523 GNSIGMAVTHGR
+523 
-535 LAGQFCVDNA
+535 